1 MIEIILTSYRTLM
14 ASIGAA
20 ALLLFL
26 LGSWLILRTTWKMPV
41 SDSACTD
48 SPPPAED
55 LTAIA
60 GDDVIATQLDLAR
73 AYIETG
79 SGKLAHAILKRV
91 MQQGGK
97 AEQQEA
103 QRLLSTL

>member
-1 MIEIILTSYRTLM
+1 MVDIILASYRTLIF
-14 ASIGAA
+14 SIGAA
-20 ALLLFL
+20 ALLLFIV
-26 LGSWLILRTTWKMPV
+26 GAWLILRTTWQEPAMETAESV
-41 SDSACTD
+41 DL
-48 SPPPAED
+48 PPSQD

-79 SGKLAHAILKRV
+79 SEKLAKTILQRV
-91 MQQGGK
+91 LKKGEK
-97 AEQQEA
+97 AQQQEA

>member
-1 MIEIILTSYRTLM
+1 MIDIILTSYRALIV
-14 ASIGAA
+14 SIGAA

-26 LGSWLILRTTWKMPV
+26 LGSWLILRTTWKMPA
-41 SDSACTD
+41 SEEST
-48 SPPPAED
+48 SQD
-55 LTAIA
+55 LLATQDLAAIA

-79 SGKLAHAILKRV
+79 SGKLAKAILKGV
-91 MQQGGK
+91 IKQGGK
-97 AEQQEA
+97 ADQQEA